1 MLCLPLKGADG
12 ATVITCGSLF
22 FLLFFCYKGRIM
34 DIATY
39 LSFVMYAITGG
50 WSPGPNNVLLLA
62 SAGQFGARPLRPLI
76 LGIWSGLITVML
88 LCGFGC
94 STLGALLPGIV
105 PYAKYVGAAY
115 ILYLAYLTV
124 RRQPPAEGAE
134 NADVGERPLGYRD
147 GFMLQF
153 LNIKVLMLGIAAFSG
168 FVLPLGDYSPFTV
181 ILFAVTMAAG
191 AGSGNLIWTFTG
203 HALMPFCRRH
213 WTAFNAI
220 MGLMLLWCAGKIL
233 FM

>member
-1 MLCLPLKGADG
+1 ME
-12 ATVITCGSLF
+12 IT
-22 FLLFFCYKGRIM
+22 
-34 DIATY
+34 TY
-39 LSFVMYAITGG
+39 ISFVMYAITGG

-94 STLGALLPGIV
+94 STLGTLLPGIV
-105 PYAKYVGAAY
+105 PYAKYAGAAY
-115 ILYLAYLTV
+115 IIYLAWLTV

-134 NADVGERPLGYRD
+134 NADVGEQPLGYRD
-147 GFMLQF
+147 GFLLQF

-168 FVLPLGDYSPFTV
+168 FVLPLGEYSFFTV
-181 ILFAVTMAAG
+181 ILFALTMAAG

-213 WTAFNAI
+213 WTAFNAV
-220 MGLMLLWCAGKIL
+220 MGLMLLWCAAKIL